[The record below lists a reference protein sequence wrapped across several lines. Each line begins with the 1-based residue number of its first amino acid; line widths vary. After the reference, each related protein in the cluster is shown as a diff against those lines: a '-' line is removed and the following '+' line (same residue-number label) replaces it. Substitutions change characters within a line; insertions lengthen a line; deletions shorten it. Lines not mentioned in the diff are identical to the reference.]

1 MPTTSRRPTLGAL
14 LLALALAGC
23 DAGTGPD
30 RNQTRILLSQGSA
43 SSASFSIAV
52 SPDRDGDP
60 GNGRAVIALVDSLDV
75 TITAVQALP
84 ARYIDGPGEE
94 HGWQTLT
101 LAAPMTVDLFSLPS
115 SGDGIEIGRG
125 ELTPGTYVRL
135 RFLVSEA
142 SLRLRAPLTIG
153 RNTFAAD
160 TSHSL
165 RIPSPWISVPGAY
178 FTVAEGDGGV
188 ASVVFDPA
196 ASLGQLTVGAGGQL
210 TLNPVLRGRGPAK
223 DE

>member
-1 MPTTSRRPTLGAL
+1 MRTTSRRPTLAAL
-14 LLALALAGC
+14 LLATALAGC

-43 SSASFSIAV
+43 TSANFSV
-52 SPDRDGDP
+52 SVTPDHESDP

-84 ARYIDGPGEE
+84 VRFIDSPSDERSWE
-94 HGWQTLT
+94 TLT
-101 LAAPMTVDLFSLPS
+101 LAAPITVDLFSLPS
-115 SGDGIEIGRG
+115 SGEGLEIGRG
-125 ELTPGTYVRL
+125 ELAPGAYVRL

-160 TSHSL
+160 TSHAL

-178 FTVAEGDGGV
+178 FTVAEGDGGE
-188 ASVVFDPA
+188 AQIVFDAA

-210 TLNPVLRGRGPAK
+210 TLNPVLRGRGSGK
-223 DE
+223 DD